1 MTPRAPLMRRE
12 RGATLI
18 VALVL
23 LLAMSLFGLW
33 SVKSSTTNLHIVS
46 NTQARQEA
54 TAAAQAALE
63 KTISSSLF
71 TQSPATVAATPLA
84 EDVDGDGQADYTARV
99 SPAPSCYRS
108 KVVKVAELDPAV
120 DADLSCMGSTAAQNA
135 GIETEG
141 GNGND
146 GDSLCSDSEWNVRV
160 VVDDQDRT
168 QARVAVNQGI
178 KLRTLSTD
186 AANACP

>member
-1 MTPRAPLMRRE
+1 MIRTPHPHQ

-33 SVKSSTTNLHIVS
+33 SVKSSTTNLHIVN

-63 KTISSSLF
+63 KTISSALF
-71 TQSPATVAATPLA
+71 TQAPTTVAATPLQ
-84 EDVDGDGQADYTARV
+84 EDVDGDGVADYTARV

-108 KVVKVAELDPAV
+108 KVVKVSDLDPAQ
-120 DADLSCMGSTAAQNA
+120 DADLSCMGSTASQNA
-135 GIETEG
+135 GIESSAG
-141 GNGND
+141 SAND

>member
-1 MTPRAPLMRRE
+1 MIRTPRPHPRQQ
-12 RGATLI
+12 GATLI

-23 LLAMSLFGLW
+23 LVAMSLFGLW
-33 SVKSSTTNLHIVS
+33 SVKSSTTNLHIVN

-63 KTISSSLF
+63 KTISSALF
-71 TQSPATVAATPLA
+71 TQAPATVAATPLQ
-84 EDVDGDGQADYTARV
+84 EDVDGDGRADYTARV

-108 KVVKVAELDPAV
+108 KVVKVSDLDPAQ

-135 GIETEG
+135 GIEG
-141 GNGND
+141 GGGAND